1 MSDTMTSN
9 PPQRPWRP
17 APILS
22 ASIALQVAAVAA
34 IAIRPHSWSWAL
46 GAMFADH
53 LLLTGIGLWPR
64 STLLG
69 PNWTRLPD
77 EAAARDAVAITID
90 DGPDPDITPRVL
102 DLLEQHQ
109 VKATFFCVGERVLRY
124 PELAREIVR
133 RGHVIE
139 NHSQRHRHH
148 FSVMG
153 PRGLAQEI
161 GQAQHSIAGV
171 IGVAPRFFRAPAGL
185 RNPLLEPVLTRLGLR
200 LASWTRRGFDT
211 ASHDAGAVLDRLTRN
226 LGPGD
231 ILLLHDGHA
240 GRTRAGEPIV
250 FEVLPKLLAAV
261 AAANLRP
268 ITLREA
274 LT

>member
-1 MSDTMTSN
+1 
-9 PPQRPWRP
+9 
-17 APILS
+17 
-22 ASIALQVAAVAA
+22 
-34 IAIRPHSWSWAL
+34 
-46 GAMFADH
+46 MFADH

-77 EAAARDAVAITID
+77 EAAARGAIAITID
-90 DGPDPDITPRVL
+90 DGPDPDNTPRVL
-102 DLLEQHQ
+102 DLLERHI

-133 RGHVIE
+133 RGHAIE

-153 PRGLAQEI
+153 PGGLAKEI
-161 GQAQHSIAGV
+161 GQAQDSITGV

-185 RNPLLEPVLTRLGLR
+185 RNPLLEPVLTRFGLR

-211 ASHDAGAVLDRLTRN
+211 ASHDAKMVLGRLTRN

-250 FEVLPKLLAAV
+250 LEVLPKLLTAV